1 MGFWP
6 IFQPN
11 RKQVTMSKVLI
22 VCNGESPPTAML
34 QAHYRRADWCIAA
47 DGGYD
52 ILMAA
57 GLCPQVV
64 TGDLDSL
71 MTHVEEGVRVVMN
84 PDQETND
91 LEKAL
96 QLAYDEGARHIVVL
110 GATGLKLDQ
119 TLKNLSVLLQFHPR
133 FESIY
138 FDDERSRIMIL
149 EKKTEISLE
158 IGTYISLYP
167 LSGKVDGI
175 VTEGLKY
182 PLMNESL
189 QNGLR
194 DGSSNEVISDPVRI
208 QYTSGSL
215 LAIIH
220 H

>member
-1 MGFWP
+1 MAYLSTE
-6 IFQPN
+6 Q
-11 RKQVTMSKVLI
+11 KKVAMSKVLI
-22 VCNGESPPTAML
+22 VCNGESPP
-34 QAHYRRADWCIAA
+34 QALLHDHFEQADWCIAA

-52 ILMAA
+52 ILIAA
-57 GLCPQVV
+57 GLRPQVV

-71 MTHVEEGVRVVMN
+71 ANEVEEGVRLVMN

-96 QLAYDEGARHIVVL
+96 QLAMDEGARNVVVL

-119 TLKNLSVLLQFHPR
+119 TLKNLSVLLQFHSR

-138 FDDERSRIMIL
+138 FDDERSRILIL
-149 EKKTEISLE
+149 EKEAEMSLKIGTDISLF
-158 IGTYISLYP
+158 P

-182 PLMNESL
+182 PLINESL
-189 QNGLR
+189 ENGYR
-194 DGSSNEVISDPVRI
+194 DGSSNQVVSDPVRI
-208 QYTSGSL
+208 QYRNGYL